1 MYLAVAVLAIILAS
15 GAFSDSSSDGPEY
28 TQVGQDCVQYV
39 GFASHLELNLIG
51 IDHQE
56 WRQAWYDAMYQ
67 CENLMQFTAA
77 VMMNQW
83 HPGFYYVDAVCT
95 EWFPGDDDPFVR
107 RMCED
112 FARLCAI
119 PGEREVT
126 HVCREHFDTGLLS
139 SFTPSTSD
147 TAKMTSLDV
156 GSTASCM
163 TTWGS
168 AQSFSVP
175 GCPTA
180 NSSINLAD
188 LNNGSARKVR
198 DGQHGRSFVGHGRGL
213 RRGEHLKTTQRLPQ
227 TNRRVARLTRS
238 TRPEVRASRPV
249 VGDKQRP
256 TDVLKRVSKVW
267 Q

>member
-126 HVCREHFDTGLLS
+126 HVCREHFDTGLPLV
-139 SFTPSTSD
+139 FYAEYERYGED
-147 TAKMTSLDV
+147 DQFGRRLYRELYDDL
-156 GSTASCM
+156 GI
-163 TTWGS
+163 
-168 AQSFSVP
+168 
-175 GCPTA
+175 
-180 NSSINLAD
+180 SSII
-188 LNNGSARKVR
+188 
-198 DGQHGRSFVGHGRGL
+198 QRS
-213 RRGEHLKTTQRLPQ
+213 RLP
-227 TNRRVARLTRS
+227 NG
-238 TRPEVRASRPV
+238 E
-249 VGDKQRP
+249 
-256 TDVLKRVSKVW
+256 
-267 Q
+267 